1 MIAHDGIAA
10 DCADPLALHVTT
22 VPVSLPDAV
31 PCSFRSPAHVA
42 LNDPLAD
49 VPVCSVALHLK
60 SVHVVA
66 VGIAVVDVQVPIN
79 DASPVEL
86 GAVVE
91 VWLS

>member
-1 MIAHDGIAA
+1 M
-10 DCADPLALHVTT
+10 T
-22 VPVSLPDAV
+22 VPLSAPDAV
-31 PCSFRSPAHVA
+31 PCSFKSPGHVA
-42 LNDPLAD
+42 LNDPVAD

-66 VGIAVVDVQVPIN
+66 VGIAAADVQVPIKE
-79 DASPVEL
+79 ASPVEL